1 MKKVRKEVEINIP
14 MFIGII
20 LLIACVTAV
29 LVYTVEYAKQVVL
42 YDNYR
47 LELLFDRAE
56 NLIEEESTV
65 NVLENWFVT
74 LFLII
79 KNFKKVLSNKKS

>member
-47 LELLFDRAE
+47 LEQLFNRAE

-65 NVLENWFVT
+65 NVLEN
-74 LFLII
+74 
-79 KNFKKVLSNKKS
+79 

>member
-1 MKKVRKEVEINIP
+1 MKRVRKEVEINIP

-47 LELLFDRAE
+47 LEQLFNRAE
-56 NLIEEESTV
+56 NLIEEESVV
-65 NVLENWFVT
+65 NFV
-74 LFLII
+74 
-79 KNFKKVLSNKKS
+79 NE

>member
-42 YDNYR
+42 YENYR
-47 LELLFDRAE
+47 LEQLFNRAE

-65 NVLENWFVT
+65 NVLEN
-74 LFLII
+74 
-79 KNFKKVLSNKKS
+79 

>member
-47 LELLFDRAE
+47 LEQLFNRAE
-56 NLIEEESTV
+56 NLIEEESVV
-65 NVLENWFVT
+65 NFV
-74 LFLII
+74 
-79 KNFKKVLSNKKS
+79 NE

>member
-56 NLIEEESTV
+56 NLIEEESMI
-65 NVLENWFVT
+65 NVLEN
-74 LFLII
+74 
-79 KNFKKVLSNKKS
+79 

>member
-29 LVYTVEYAKQVVL
+29 L
-42 YDNYR
+42 
-47 LELLFDRAE
+47 
-56 NLIEEESTV
+56 
-65 NVLENWFVT
+65 
-74 LFLII
+74 II
-79 KNFKKVLSNKKS
+79 ID